1 MALCFFGRKLR
12 KRSLEWM
19 GWGDNE
25 TDGRFYAR
33 PKSATRSQAKAE
45 TTAEARREGENMGL
59 FQITK
64 NPIQL
69 KKEMEK
75 GGGLKLTP
83 LFFSSFFFLLTN
95 EESLGLLRT
104 NLTKNNKKK
113 VHLMKHMDTWHIFW
127 HPLNSSTPKVRFC
140 GFQVPLLH
148 MEVLNFLSP
157 LIDIILCRLNFWNIV
172 VNTFPPA
179 AMLR

>member
-64 NPIQL
+64 KPIQL

-83 LFFSSFFFLLTN
+83 FLFSSSFFFTN

-113 VHLMKHMDTWHIFW
+113 RTLWNIWTLGTFFGTLLI
-127 HPLNSSTPKVRFC
+127 
-140 GFQVPLLH
+140 VPLPKSDS
-148 MEVLNFLSP
+148 VVFK
-157 LIDIILCRLNFWNIV
+157 CRCCIWKC
-172 VNTFPPA
+172 
-179 AMLR
+179 

>member
-1 MALCFFGRKLR
+1 
-12 KRSLEWM
+12 M

-64 NPIQL
+64 KPIQL

-83 LFFSSFFFLLTN
+83 LFFSSSFFY
-95 EESLGLLRT
+95 
-104 NLTKNNKKK
+104 
-113 VHLMKHMDTWHIFW
+113 
-127 HPLNSSTPKVRFC
+127 
-140 GFQVPLLH
+140 
-148 MEVLNFLSP
+148 
-157 LIDIILCRLNFWNIV
+157 
-172 VNTFPPA
+172 
-179 AMLR
+179 

>member
-64 NPIQL
+64 KPIQL

-83 LFFSSFFFLLTN
+83 FFFSSLFFLLTKKVWGCWGQI
-95 EESLGLLRT
+95 LQRII
-104 NLTKNNKKK
+104 KK